1 MTRDEF
7 SSCVSEILESV
18 GDEHHARVTEILS
31 NISADYESFDS
42 TRTENE
48 TLTKRNNE
56 LKKVNGTLLIQV
68 GQSNVSRETV
78 KNESTNQSTSEA
90 PKITIES
97 LFNEKGELK

>member
-7 SSCVSEILESV
+7 SSCVSEILEAV

-31 NISADYESFDS
+31 DVSVDYESFES

-56 LKKVNGTLLIQV
+56 LKRVNGNLLIQV
-68 GQSNVSRETV
+68 GQSNVSRETT
-78 KNESTNQSTSEA
+78 KSEPMSPSTSEP